1 MNKLIN
7 KFGVLTLALSFLFFS
22 CETVDF
28 GDENVNPNSPTS
40 KKTEALLTNAQTWMP
55 NILSLVVPQYYVQTI
70 SDVTYTTYSRYD
82 TEFWSYDGYYTGP
95 LKDLQEILDLN
106 ENYPDE
112 VLGGG
117 SNGNQKAAAH
127 IMMAYYYLNLTDRW
141 GMVPYTE
148 ALKGSDNVKP
158 AHDTVESIYSSLF
171 SNLDAAVAMMD
182 SGGLNGD
189 ILFGGN
195 MSNWRTAAAFIK
207 MRMAMRISD
216 VDPGTAQAKFLE
228 AHSVLKNISGSYNIH
243 YPYLT
248 SDAFDNPWQ
257 DRFESRYDFVVS
269 KKLID
274 HLKNTSD
281 PRLPYMADGTKLSA
295 GTEYVGLEYGLENPN
310 TIETALSGIDEA
322 IIYDGTQQ
330 GGWIFT
336 YSEFAFMMAD
346 AYQRGWH
353 SIGDMQTWARIGIES
368 SCVRWGVSSSA
379 AASFAASSTIASVN
393 DLAEAVWTDMF
404 IQGYEAWVQW
414 RRYDYPTLLPP
425 TAALTGTGVPVRNGY
440 GTSTKVNNEASYKAA
455 VAAQGPDTQDTR
467 IWWDTK

>member
-1 MNKLIN
+1 
-7 KFGVLTLALSFLFFS
+7 
-22 CETVDF
+22 
-28 GDENVNPNSPTS
+28 
-40 KKTEALLTNAQTWMP
+40 
-55 NILSLVVPQYYVQTI
+55 
-70 SDVTYTTYSRYD
+70 
-82 TEFWSYDGYYTGP
+82 
-95 LKDLQEILDLN
+95 
-106 ENYPDE
+106 
-112 VLGGG
+112 
-117 SNGNQKAAAH
+117 
-127 IMMAYYYLNLTDRW
+127 
-141 GMVPYTE
+141 
-148 ALKGSDNVKP
+148 
-158 AHDTVESIYSSLF
+158 
-171 SNLDAAVAMMD
+171 MD

-195 MSNWRTAAAFIK
+195 MDNWRTAAAFIK

-216 VDPGTAQAKFLE
+216 VDPGNAQAKFLE
-228 AHSVLKNISGSYNIH
+228 AHSVLKNIDGSYNIH

-269 KKLID
+269 EKLID

-295 GTEYVGLEYGLENPN
+295 GTQYVGLEYGLENPN

-368 SCVRWGVSSSA
+368 SCARWGVSSAA
-379 AASFAASSTIASVN
+379 AASFAASSTVASVN

-404 IQGYEAWVQW
+404 LQGYEAWVQW
-414 RRYDYPTLLPP
+414 RRYDYPMLLPP

>member
-1 MNKLIN
+1 MCI
-7 KFGVLTLALSFLFFS
+7 
-22 CETVDF
+22 
-28 GDENVNPNSPTS
+28 
-40 KKTEALLTNAQTWMP
+40 
-55 NILSLVVPQYYVQTI
+55 
-70 SDVTYTTYSRYD
+70 R
-82 TEFWSYDGYYTGP
+82 
-95 LKDLQEILDLN
+95 
-106 ENYPDE
+106 
-112 VLGGG
+112 
-117 SNGNQKAAAH
+117 
-127 IMMAYYYLNLTDRW
+127 
-141 GMVPYTE
+141 
-148 ALKGSDNVKP
+148 
-158 AHDTVESIYSSLF
+158 
-171 SNLDAAVAMMD
+171 D
-182 SGGLNGD
+182 S
-189 ILFGGN
+189 
-195 MSNWRTAAAFIK
+195 
-207 MRMAMRISD
+207 
-216 VDPGTAQAKFLE
+216 
-228 AHSVLKNISGSYNIH
+228 
-243 YPYLT
+243 LT

-269 KKLID
+269 EKMID

-368 SCVRWGVSSSA
+368 SCARWGVSSAA
-379 AASFAASSTIASVN
+379 AASFAASSTVASVN

-404 IQGYEAWVQW
+404 LQGYEAWVQW
-414 RRYDYPTLLPP
+414 RRYDYPMLLPP
-425 TAALTGTGVPVRNGY
+425 TAALTGTGVPVRHGY